1 MFARGSRYERVPQGV
16 WRDPDGESH
25 PFVLLRVIPRP
36 VGLQTHRVVDGDRL
50 DLLAH
55 RYYGD
60 PEQFWRICDGNGAL
74 WPDELLAELGRTL
87 AIPVA
92 ER

>member
-1 MFARGSRYERVPQGV
+1 MFAKGSRYERVPQGV
-16 WRDPDGESH
+16 WHDAAGESH

-36 VGLQTHRVVDGDRL
+36 AGFQTHRVADGDRL
-50 DLLAH
+50 DLLAN
-55 RYYGD
+55 RYFGD
-60 PEQFWRICDGNGAL
+60 PEQFWRICDGNAAL
-74 WPDELLAELGRTL
+74 WPDDLLAELGRTL